1 MSTHRDKRGDSQM
14 LPVMVLL
21 RAAQRGGQPTVVSF
35 MGPSLGPMILFFHLG
50 GPPCLLNTGRD
61 TLQFASRF
69 DLRPVSSLH
78 QANYF
83 HLPLEKIGVLTEITC
98 V

>member
-1 MSTHRDKRGDSQM
+1 MATHRDKRGDSQM

-50 GPPCLLNTGRD
+50 GP
-61 TLQFASRF
+61 S
-69 DLRPVSSLH
+69 
-78 QANYF
+78 
-83 HLPLEKIGVLTEITC
+83 LPLEYRSGHFTVCIQT
-98 V
+98 